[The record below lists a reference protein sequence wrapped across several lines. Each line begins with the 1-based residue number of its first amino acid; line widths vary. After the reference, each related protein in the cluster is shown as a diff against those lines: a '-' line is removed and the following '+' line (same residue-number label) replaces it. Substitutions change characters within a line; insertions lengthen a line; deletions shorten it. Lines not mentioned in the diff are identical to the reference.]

1 MENTDPLSQ
10 LKDIHLPDPVGLW
23 PLAWGWWVLLALI
36 VISII
41 TGIYLWRRHRARN
54 HYRQLALIEL
64 QNARAQVDQDGE
76 LAHYLQQ
83 VSIILRRA
91 ALTGLPA
98 RYHANL
104 KGEAWLQWL
113 DAQSSGADEFGSGA
127 GRALLTGPYE
137 AHPSADIES
146 LHQLAAQWIAQH
158 RNQWQSPAKDKQEK
172 QEKQKNQEKP
182 EALHNA

>member
-36 VISII
+36 VI
-41 TGIYLWRRHRARN
+41 GIALGVYLWRRHRARN

-64 QNARAQVDQDGE
+64 QRARAQVDQDGE

-91 ALTGLPA
+91 AITGLPE
-98 RYHANL
+98 RYLANL

-113 DAQSSGADEFGSGA
+113 DAQLAGADEFTSGA

-137 AHPSADIES
+137 PHPQADIEG
-146 LHQLAAQWIAQH
+146 LHQLATRWITQH
-158 RNQWQSPAKDKQEK
+158 RNQWQSPPK
-172 QEKQKNQEKP
+172 
-182 EALHNA
+182 EAPKKSAEASSHA